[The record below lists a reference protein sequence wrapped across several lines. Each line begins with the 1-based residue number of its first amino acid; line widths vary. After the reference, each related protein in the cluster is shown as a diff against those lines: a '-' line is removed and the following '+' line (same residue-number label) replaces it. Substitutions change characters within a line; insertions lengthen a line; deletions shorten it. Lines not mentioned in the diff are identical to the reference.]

1 VTEAEAGGLQTQDQS
16 GLHMKFLASPGYM
29 AQKKKKGGKKN
40 PKTHLEK
47 KIAEVLYASIIK
59 D

>member
-1 VTEAEAGGLQTQDQS
+1 
-16 GLHMKFLASPGYM
+16 MKFLASPGYM